1 MGKIFSG
8 ERCPSKTFIN
18 KQGKTFKQT
27 RRFNT
32 FISCSNRLFFIMLEN
47 ARNKCA
53 TDHSIEPLI
62 KQDSK
67 ETIGNYPRLLK
78 SSLVFARCK
87 KEKKSDTF
95 AK

>member
-1 MGKIFSG
+1 
-8 ERCPSKTFIN
+8 
-18 KQGKTFKQT
+18 
-27 RRFNT
+27 
-32 FISCSNRLFFIMLEN
+32 MLEN

-78 SSLVFARCK
+78 SSFVFARCK

>member
-1 MGKIFSG
+1 
-8 ERCPSKTFIN
+8 
-18 KQGKTFKQT
+18 
-27 RRFNT
+27 
-32 FISCSNRLFFIMLEN
+32 MLEN

-53 TDHSIEPLI
+53 TDPPDSIEPLI

-78 SSLVFARCK
+78 SSLVCARCK
-87 KEKKSDTF
+87 SEKSDTF